1 MIASPTMMTWSVV
14 PDSQA
19 AATLSSADD
28 AALIDRFLRTE
39 DEEIFEILVRRYQEK
54 VFRLAASILGRGAE
68 SEAEDATQEVFIVL
82 LRQLKTFRRE
92 CAFSTWLYR
101 VARNQI
107 IEYRRRVPHR
117 ASHVD
122 DDVLRAMPDGGALT
136 DPQRVATTGQNRA
149 RIMSHVDRLAE
160 PQRVVVHLHYWQ
172 GQSIAEIAELLD
184 LKLSTVKSHLCRARQ
199 RLAMALREDGCDE

>member
-1 MIASPTMMTWSVV
+1 MTPFSTMMTWSVV
-14 PDSQA
+14 PEPHA

-28 AALIDRFLRTE
+28 TVLIDRFLRTD
-39 DEEIFEILVRRYQEK
+39 DEEIFEILIRRYQEK
-54 VFRLAASILGRGAE
+54 VFRLAVSILGRGAE
-68 SEAEDATQEVFIVL
+68 SEAEDATQEVFVVL

-107 IEYRRRVPHR
+107 IEYRRRVSRR

-122 DDVLRAMPDGGALT
+122 ADVLRTMPDGGALA
-136 DPQRVATTGQNRA
+136 DPQRVAATGQKRE
-149 RIMSHVDRLAE
+149 RIMYHVDRLSE
-160 PQRVVVHLHYWQ
+160 PQRVVVYLHYWQ
-172 GQSIAEIAELLD
+172 GQSTAEIAELLD

-199 RLAMALREDGCDE
+199 RLAIALREEGCNE

>member
-1 MIASPTMMTWSVV
+1 MTPFSTMMTWSAV
-14 PDSQA
+14 PEPRV
-19 AATLSSADD
+19 AATLSSSDD
-28 AALIDRFLRTE
+28 AALIDRFLRTD
-39 DEEIFEILVRRYQEK
+39 DEEIFEILIRRYQEK
-54 VFRLAASILGRGAE
+54 VFRLAVSILGRGAE
-68 SEAEDATQEVFIVL
+68 SEAEDATQEVFVVL

-107 IEYRRRVPHR
+107 IEYRRRVSRR

-122 DDVLRAMPDGGALT
+122 ADVLRTMPDGGALA
-136 DPQRVATTGQNRA
+136 DPQRVAATGQKRE
-149 RIMSHVDRLAE
+149 RIMYHVDRLSE
-160 PQRVVVHLHYWQ
+160 PQRVVVYLHYWQ

-199 RLAMALREDGCDE
+199 RLAIALREEGCNE

>member
-1 MIASPTMMTWSVV
+1 MTPFSTMMTWSAV
-14 PDSQA
+14 PEPRV

-28 AALIDRFLRTE
+28 AALIDRFLRTD
-39 DEEIFEILVRRYQEK
+39 DEEIFEILIRRYQEK
-54 VFRLAASILGRGAE
+54 VFRLAVSILGRGAE
-68 SEAEDATQEVFIVL
+68 SEAEDATQEVFVVL

-107 IEYRRRVPHR
+107 IEYRRRVSRR

-122 DDVLRAMPDGGALT
+122 ADVLRTMPDGGALA
-136 DPQRVATTGQNRA
+136 DPQRVAATGQERE
-149 RIMSHVDRLAE
+149 RIMYHVDRLSE
-160 PQRVVVHLHYWQ
+160 PQRVVVYLHYWQ

-199 RLAMALREDGCDE
+199 RLAIALREEGCNE

>member
-1 MIASPTMMTWSVV
+1 MTPFSTMMTWSAV
-14 PDSQA
+14 PEPRA
-19 AATLSSADD
+19 AATISSADD
-28 AALIDRFLRTE
+28 AALIDRFLRTG
-39 DEEIFEILVRRYQEK
+39 DEEIFEILIRPYQEK

-68 SEAEDATQEVFIVL
+68 SEAEDATQEVFVVL

-107 IEYRRRVPHR
+107 IEYRRRVSRR

-122 DDVLRAMPDGGALT
+122 ADVLRIMPDGGTLA
-136 DPQRVATTGQNRA
+136 DPQKVAATGQKRE
-149 RIMSHVDRLAE
+149 RVMYHVDRLSE
-160 PQRVVVHLHYWQ
+160 PQRVVVYLHYWQ

-199 RLAMALREDGCDE
+199 RLAIALREEGCNE